1 MVARLSFRYRM
12 RTQKPMSDE
21 QFEKLRHVATKL
33 LDEADPDA
41 AIRLAKEVSALLD
54 EMIGHRKR
62 H

>member
-1 MVARLSFRYRM
+1 M

-41 AIRLAKEVSALLD
+41 AIRLAKEMSALLD
-54 EMIGHRKR
+54 EMIGARKR